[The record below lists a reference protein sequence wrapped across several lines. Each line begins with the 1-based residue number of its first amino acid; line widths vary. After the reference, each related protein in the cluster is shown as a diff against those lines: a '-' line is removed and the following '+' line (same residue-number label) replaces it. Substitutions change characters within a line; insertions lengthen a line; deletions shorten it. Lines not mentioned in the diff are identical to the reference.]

1 MKVTQFSI
9 NHAVSVYVLIAAIF
23 IGGFFAYNQMPRE
36 AAPDIAIPVVIV
48 STPYFGVSPADIE
61 TLITQPMERQFQ
73 GLRDL
78 EQMTSTSA
86 ESASLIVLEFDPEVE
101 IEDALQRIR
110 TDVDRVQPDLPS
122 DAEDPEIIEINA
134 SDWPILVA
142 NVSGDMDPL
151 RLQNLAEEMED
162 DIESISGV
170 LEASLAG
177 GIQREIEIQLH
188 PEKLRHHGV
197 SPNEVIN
204 AVQTENI
211 NLPGGSLDI
220 GSMTYIVRVA
230 GEFVDIDPL
239 RHIVV
244 TSTEGEPIHLR
255 DVASVEDTF
264 EKRDTY
270 SRLTTWTEA
279 EDGSR
284 VATTKP
290 NISMAVVKRA
300 GDNIIGVADQAKAV
314 IAEYERRAG
323 GDVEITIVNDMSKTI
338 EATVHDLENNLITG
352 MILVFLVLFL
362 FMGGVRNA
370 FFVAI
375 SVPLSMLLSILVLS
389 MMGVTLNMV
398 VLFALLLSLGM
409 LVDNAVVVV
418 ENIYR
423 FASTGKDLKS
433 AALEGT
439 TEVGWAIIAA
449 TFTTVG
455 AFFPMLFWPGI
466 MGEFMGYLPL
476 TVVITLLS
484 SLFVALVIN
493 PTLCATLMRVKEN
506 TELEDESVPD
516 IRLYR
521 IYRGLL
527 SLCLNHRI
535 ILTILTIAAL
545 FGTFAAYGKLNHG
558 VEFFPTTTPEQ
569 FSVELTMP
577 DGTNLEHTN
586 EVLSRMQDPIAE
598 ESDLVTAWVTD
609 AGTQGGGQI
618 GGGGQATHYGQ
629 ITVEL
634 QAIEDQASDPFAFM
648 DRLREVYQRIPGAE
662 VILSQQSM
670 GPPTGDPVSLEI
682 SGDELPVLAEISQQ
696 IRQRIQRIEG
706 VTDLSDDIELTRPE
720 IHVDIDRQRAVM
732 AGLSTDAVAR
742 TVRTAIAGTE
752 VGVFREDDDEYDIV
766 VRLDEPSR
774 QSPTDIRK
782 LTVVN
787 QDGFHIPLEEVA
799 TVEIKGGS
807 GSIRRKEQQR
817 VATVSANVADGFLP
831 PVILEEVRERL
842 ADLELPAGYEIS
854 YAGEQEDMEDAS
866 EFLARALLAAIF
878 LIALIL
884 VTEFNSVVQPFLI
897 LISVTLS
904 LIGVLWSLI
913 LTGLP
918 FGVIMTGIGIIS
930 LSGVVVNNSIVLI
943 DYINQL
949 RERGYERREAIIQ
962 GGLVRFRPVVLT
974 AVTTILGLTPIV
986 LGVSLDFVNW
996 QIVFGGTSVEMWGPM
1011 ANAVVFGLAVATVL
1025 TLLVV
1030 PVMYSL
1036 LDEISQFGR
1045 RILSRFA
1052 TVGLIVVVASAL
1064 LPAIAGGQPLPD
1076 DEIDDQIEVDEQ
1088 IEDNDELDELDE
1100 PTGADPADL
1109 EDLEEELSPE
1119 LDDPAAIEHSDITE
1133 TAEGIDVEI
1142 DVERRLSL
1150 DEARQL
1156 VYDDHYDVELAQTQ
1170 VTIADSTIREA
1181 YGALLPQLSGS
1192 ANYIINQ
1199 EEIILDLG
1207 PDEMPPDVETEQA
1220 VVQQRMD
1227 YQWSLS
1233 ASLSLNFRSWPLIR
1247 QARVQRDLTSTEVEV
1262 VREALDDAVIQTYFN
1277 LLMVRRTV
1285 DLADQQLASAQT
1297 LFDST
1302 QSRLDAG
1309 TATEFELTRA
1319 ELELHQ
1325 ATRQVENARLQF
1337 IQIRQVMAELL
1348 QTDADFDVERPE
1360 SPSLIEEDSDEL
1372 LGLAEQRR
1380 AAFQVSTL
1388 REEIAY
1394 WGERDVLYSYLPT
1407 FSATFTYGGGRGTA
1421 LQPGDPQWTLIF
1433 GAEWVL
1439 WDGGRRG
1446 AQRDQARAQM
1456 LATQIQSEQTRH
1468 QIDSEIKQ
1476 ALTEID
1482 AAYVQLES
1490 AETEVELA
1498 ARGLRQAEL
1507 SFLYGVAS
1515 QLDVITAREQFQL
1528 ARLSFVQQQLEVDL
1542 STYRVQSLSEGIDAG
1557 R

>member
-1 MKVTQFSI
+1 MRMTQFSI
-9 NHAVSVYVLIAAIF
+9 NHAVSVYVLIAAVF

-78 EQMTSTSA
+78 EEMTSTSA
-86 ESASLIVLEFDPEVE
+86 ESASLIVLEFDPDVE
-101 IEDALQRIR
+101 IEEALQRIR
-110 TDVDRVQPDLPS
+110 SDVDRVQPDLPA

-142 NVSGDMDPL
+142 NVSGEMDPL

-162 DIESISGV
+162 DIEAIPGV
-170 LEASLAG
+170 LEASIAG
-177 GIQREIEIQLH
+177 GIQREIEIRLY
-188 PEKLRHHGV
+188 PEKLRHHEV
-197 SPNEVIN
+197 SADEVIR
-204 AVQTENI
+204 AVQTENV

-244 TSTEGEPIHLR
+244 SNSDGEPIHLR

-264 EKRDTY
+264 EERDTY

-279 EDGSR
+279 EDGTRIPS
-284 VATTKP
+284 TQP

-300 GDNIIGVADQAKAV
+300 GDNIIDIADQTKA
-314 IAEYERRAG
+314 IISEYEERAG
-323 GDVEITIVNDMSKTI
+323 GDVEITIVNDMSTMI

-370 FFVAI
+370 LFVAI

-389 MMGVTLNMV
+389 MLGVTLNMV

-423 FASTGKDLKS
+423 FASTGKDLKT

-439 TEVGWAIIAA
+439 SEVGWAIIAA

-493 PTLCATLMRVKEN
+493 PTLCATLMRVDE
-506 TELEDESVPD
+506 TLELEDESVPD

-521 IYRGLL
+521 VYRSLL
-527 SLCLNHRI
+527 SKCLNQRI
-535 ILTILTIAAL
+535 LLTVVTIAAL

-558 VEFFPTTTPEQ
+558 VEFFPLTTPEQ
-569 FSVELTMP
+569 FSAELTMP

-586 EVLSRMQDPIAE
+586 EVLTRMQDPIAE
-598 ESDLVTAWVTD
+598 ETDLVTAWVTD
-609 AGTQGGGQI
+609 AGTQGGGQM
-618 GGGGQATHYGQ
+618 GGGGRAAHYGQ

-634 QAIEDQASDPFAFM
+634 QAIEDQESDPFAFM
-648 DRLREVYQRIPGAE
+648 DRLRAVYERIPGAE
-662 VILSQQSM
+662 IILSQQSM
-670 GPPTGDPVSLEI
+670 GPPTGDPVSLEL
-682 SGDELPVLAEISQQ
+682 SGDDLTVLADLSQQ
-696 IRQRIQRIEG
+696 IRQRIRTIEG
-706 VTDLSDDIELTRPE
+706 ITDLTDDIELTRPE

-752 VGVFREDDDEYDIV
+752 AGVFREDDDEYDIV
-766 VRLDEPSR
+766 VRLDEQSR
-774 QSPTDIRK
+774 QSPNDIRQ

-787 QDGFHIPLEEVA
+787 NEGHHIALEEVA
-799 TVEIKGGS
+799 SVEIKGGS
-807 GSIRRKEQQR
+807 GSIRRKAQQR
-817 VATVSANVADGFLP
+817 VVTVSGNVADGYLP
-831 PVILEEVRERL
+831 PVILQQIRHELR
-842 ADLELPAGYEIS
+842 DLEMPAGYAIN

-866 EFLARALLAAIF
+866 DFLARALLAAIF

-949 RERGYERREAIIQ
+949 RERGYARREAIIQ
-962 GGLVRFRPVVLT
+962 GSLVRFRPVTLT
-974 AVTTILGLTPIV
+974 AITTMLGLTPIV

-1011 ANAVVFGLAVATVL
+1011 ANAVVFGLAAATVL

-1045 RILSRFA
+1045 RLLSRFA
-1052 TVGLIVVVASAL
+1052 TVGLIAIVVSLVI
-1064 LPAIAGGQPLPD
+1064 PAVAGGQPLPD
-1076 DEIDDQIEVDEQ
+1076 DGDPGEVTDTEQLDEL
-1088 IEDNDELDELDE
+1088 EEPTGGDPTELDEFDDDLR
-1100 PTGADPADL
+1100 PA
-1109 EDLEEELSPE
+1109 LEEPATIDRLE
-1119 LDDPAAIEHSDITE
+1119 LDDQLEEVDVPIE
-1133 TAEGIDVEI
+1133 
-1142 DVERRLSL
+1142 VERTLSL
-1150 DEARQL
+1150 DQARQR
-1156 VYDDHYDVELAQTQ
+1156 VYEEHYDVELAKTQ
-1170 VTIADSTIREA
+1170 VTAADARIDEA
-1181 YGALLPQLSGS
+1181 YAALLPQITGS

-1199 EEIILDLG
+1199 EEIIAEFG
-1207 PDEMPPDVETEQA
+1207 AMPGEEAPEGVDEA
-1220 VVQQRMD
+1220 GFVVQPRTD

-1233 ASLSLNFRSWPLIR
+1233 AGLSLNFRSWPLIR
-1247 QARVQRDLTSTEVEV
+1247 QARAQRRLASNEVEV
-1262 VREALDDAVIQTYFN
+1262 VREALDDAVIQSYFN
-1277 LLMVRRTV
+1277 LLMIRRTV
-1285 DLADQQLASAQT
+1285 DLANQQLASAQT
-1297 LFDST
+1297 LFDAT
-1302 QSRLDAG
+1302 QTRLDAG

-1325 ATRQVENARLQF
+1325 AIRQLENARLQF
-1337 IQIRQVMAELL
+1337 VQVRQILAELL
-1348 QTDADFDVERPE
+1348 QTDADFDILRPDPPVLADDDPDALIQRARRERAVFE
-1360 SPSLIEEDSDEL
+1360 SSDL
-1372 LGLAEQRR
+1372 Q
-1380 AAFQVSTL
+1380 Q
-1388 REEIAY
+1388 EIAH
-1394 WGERDVLYSYLPT
+1394 WGERDVLFSYLPT
-1407 FSATFTYGGGRGTA
+1407 FSATFTFAGGGGTD

-1433 GAEWVL
+1433 GAEWL
-1439 WDGGRRG
+1439 IWDGGRRG
-1446 AQRDQARAQM
+1446 AQRDQTRAEM
-1456 LATQIQSEQTRH
+1456 LATQIQSEQTRDS
-1468 QIDSEIKQ
+1468 IDAEINQ
-1476 ALTEID
+1476 ALTDVE
-1482 AAYVQLES
+1482 AANVQLES

-1498 ARGLRQAEL
+1498 ARGLHQAEL
-1507 SFLYGVAS
+1507 SFRYGVAS
-1515 QLDVITAREQFQL
+1515 QLDVIAARDQFQI
-1528 ARLSFVQQQLEVDL
+1528 ARLSLAQQQLEVDL
-1542 STYRVQSLSEGIDAG
+1542 STYRVLTLVDGTTY